1 MWEKKIILVETK
13 SRKEIWVKILPK
25 RKNETKNFIRSVKGV
40 NDFGRNKKKEREKS
54 RWKKNDDARKEK
66 WNGERI

>member
-54 RWKKNDDARKEK
+54 R
-66 WNGERI
+66 